1 MHTFD
6 RPDIQAV
13 LHQLRARAQ
22 LQGQAKQAMRL
33 DDPAGHTWMGAIFW
47 NLGTIYQDYPSAIQW
62 ALFAMALG
70 TVVTIWQI
78 V

>member
-1 MHTFD
+1 MNLLH
-6 RPDIQAV
+6 RPDVQAV
-13 LHQLRARAQ
+13 LRLLITRSR
-22 LQGQAKQAMRL
+22 LQGQPKLELRL
-33 DDPAGHTWMGAIFW
+33 DDPAGHTWMGAILW

-70 TVVTIWQI
+70 SVVTIWQI